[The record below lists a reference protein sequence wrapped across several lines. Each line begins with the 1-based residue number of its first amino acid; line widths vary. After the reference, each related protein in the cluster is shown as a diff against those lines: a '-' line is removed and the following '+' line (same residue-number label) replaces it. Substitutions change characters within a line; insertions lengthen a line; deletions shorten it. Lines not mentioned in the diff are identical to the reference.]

1 MKPEQG
7 QLHPVTLMTN
17 DIVRIFD
24 KLGFEV
30 AQGPELETEWYCF
43 DALNVSKDHP
53 ARDMQD
59 TFWIKQTPEQL
70 AEYAKQDHSERPVLR
85 THVTSTTARFLEAKA
100 QAGTYPFAS
109 VSVGKVFRNEATDA
123 THEMQFFQIDG
134 CAVGENI
141 TLANLKDTL
150 LKLYRGLLGE
160 DIEIQLRP
168 SYFPFVEPGLEV
180 WIKFRNRWL
189 EVMGAGM
196 IHPNVLRNAGID
208 PEKYQGFAFGG
219 GVDRILM
226 VKYDIAD
233 VRLFYQG
240 DLRINQW

>member
-1 MKPEQG
+1 M
-7 QLHPVTLMTN
+7 TLMTN

-30 AQGPELETEWYCF
+30 AVGPEMETEWYNF
-43 DALNVSKDHP
+43 DALNVAKDHP

-59 TFWIKQTPEQL
+59 TFYIKNQPG
-70 AEYAKQDHSERPVLR
+70 YVLR
-85 THVTSTTARFLEAKA
+85 THSTNATSRALEKVAKEGGEMP
-100 QAGTYPFAS
+100 QAF
-109 VSVGKVFRNEATDA
+109 VSIGKVFRNEATDA
-123 THEMQFFQIDG
+123 THEMQFFQVDG
-134 CAVGENI
+134 CVVGENV
-141 TLANLKDTL
+141 TLGNLKSTL
-150 LKLYRGLLGE
+150 LSLYRGLLGE
-160 DIEIQLRP
+160 DVDIQLRP

-196 IHPNVLRNAGID
+196 IHPNVLKNVGLD
-208 PEKYQGFAFGG
+208 PDKHQGFAFGG

-226 VKYDIAD
+226 VKHDIAD
-233 VRLFYQG
+233 VRLLYQG

>member
-1 MKPEQG
+1 MTDETPKG
-7 QLHPVTLMTN
+7 SLHPITLVTN
-17 DIVRIFD
+17 DIIRIFTD
-24 KLGFEV
+24 LGFE
-30 AQGPELETEWYCF
+30 AATGPEMEDEWYNF
-43 DALNVSKDHP
+43 DALNVAKDHP

-59 TFWIKQTPEQL
+59 TFFIKNHPN
-70 AEYAKQDHSERPVLR
+70 KVLR
-85 THVTSTTARFLEAKA
+85 THMTGVTARYLERAA
-100 QAGTYPFAS
+100 QEQKFPCAY

-123 THEMQFFQIDG
+123 THEMQFFQVDG
-134 CAVGENI
+134 CVVGRDI
-141 TLANLKDTL
+141 TIANLKDTL
-150 LKLYRGLLGE
+150 LKLYRGLLGD

-196 IHPNVLRNAGID
+196 LHPNVLKNVGID
-208 PEKYQGFAFGG
+208 PNEYQGFAFGG

-226 VKYDIAD
+226 VKHDIPD
-233 VRLFYQG
+233 VSYLYQG

>member
-1 MKPEQG
+1 MALEKG
-7 QLHPVTLMTN
+7 TIHPITQMTD
-17 DIVRIFD
+17 DIIRIFD
-24 KLGFEV
+24 NMGFEV
-30 AQGPELETEWYCF
+30 ATGPEMETEWYCF

-59 TFWIKQTPEQL
+59 TFWIKG
-70 AEYAKQDHSERPVLR
+70 QDGKVLR
-85 THVTSTTARFLEAKA
+85 THTTGVTARYLEQAAKENKFPCA
-100 QAGTYPFAS
+100 Y
-109 VSVGKVFRNEATDA
+109 VSVGKVFRNESTDA
-123 THEMQFFQIDG
+123 THEMQFFQVDG
-134 CAVGENI
+134 CVVGENI
-141 TLANLKDTL
+141 HLGNLKATL
-150 LKLYRGLLGE
+150 LSLYRGLLGE

-180 WIKFRNRWL
+180 WIKFRNKWL

-196 IHPNVLRNAGID
+196 IHPNVLRNVGID

-226 VKYDIAD
+226 VKYDISD
-233 VRLFYQG
+233 VRLLYQG

>member
-1 MKPEQG
+1 MESEKG
-7 QLHPVTLMTN
+7 KLHPITLMTN

-30 AQGPELETEWYCF
+30 VMGPEMETQWYNF
-43 DALNVSKDHP
+43 DALNVPKDHP

-59 TFWIKQTPEQL
+59 TFYIKNNPEM
-70 AEYAKQDHSERPVLR
+70 VMR
-85 THVTSTTARFLEAKA
+85 THATNATSRALENAVKNNA
-100 QAGTYPFAS
+100 FPCAY
-109 VSVGKVFRNEATDA
+109 VSIGKVFRNEATDA
-123 THEMQFFQIDG
+123 THEMQFFQVDG

-141 TLANLKDTL
+141 TLGNLKSTL
-150 LKLYRGLLGE
+150 LELYRGLLGE
-160 DIEIQLRP
+160 DVDIQLRP
-168 SYFPFVEPGLEV
+168 SFFPFVEPGLEV

-196 IHPNVLRNAGID
+196 IHPNVLKNAGID

-219 GVDRILM
+219 GVDRILI
-226 VKYDIAD
+226 VKYDIPD
-233 VRLFYQG
+233 VSLLYQG

>member
-1 MKPEQG
+1 MELKQG
-7 QLHPVTLMTN
+7 QLHPITLMTN
-17 DIVRIFD
+17 DIVRNFTA
-24 KLGFEV
+24 LGFEV
-30 AQGPELETEWYCF
+30 AVGPEMETEWYNF

-59 TFWIKQTPEQL
+59 TFYIKNQPGM
-70 AEYAKQDHSERPVLR
+70 VMR
-85 THVTSTTARFLEAKA
+85 THATNATSRALETAVKN
-100 QAGTYPFAS
+100 GTFPCGY
-109 VSVGKVFRNEATDA
+109 VSIGKVFRNEATDA
-123 THEMQFFQIDG
+123 THEMQFFQVDG

-141 TLANLKDTL
+141 TLGNLKATL
-150 LKLYRGLLGE
+150 LALYRGLLGE
-160 DIEIQLRP
+160 DVEIQLRP

-208 PEKYQGFAFGG
+208 PDKYQGFAFGG

-226 VKYDIAD
+226 VKYDISD
-233 VRLFYQG
+233 VRFFYQG

>member
-1 MKPEQG
+1 MTGKS
-7 QLHPVTLMTN
+7 HPITLMTN

-24 KLGFEV
+24 SMGFEF
-30 AQGPELETEWYCF
+30 AIGPEMETEWYNF

-59 TFWIKQTPEQL
+59 TFYIKNKPET
-70 AEYAKQDHSERPVLR
+70 VLR
-85 THVTSTTARFLEAKA
+85 THATNATARFLERIAKEKKFP
-100 QAGTYPFAS
+100 AGSF
-109 VSVGKVFRNEATDA
+109 SVGKVFRNEATDA

-141 TLANLKDTL
+141 TLANLKSTL
-150 LKLYRGLLGE
+150 LTLYRGLLGE

-226 VKYDIAD
+226 VKYDVSD
-233 VRLFYQG
+233 VRYFYQG